1 LFIIIKTISLKG
13 HEYYM
18 QLNNG
23 GNAIKILT
31 ITAAIIIIVAVSTAS
46 SLRPNQDFAPVAAQN
61 VSFAKE
67 VSSGLTKVK
76 HSALDF
82 IESGEILT
90 VPEIVQKI
98 KPSVVGICTTFT
110 DEKRGTGTGIIIS
123 EDGLIATNCHVVE
136 ENSDEC
142 MQKASD
148 IIVVL
153 PDKTEHK
160 ARVLG
165 TDPQTDLAVID
176 IDVSGLPAAKFGDS
190 SKVLEGSDAIAVGN
204 PLGLELYG
212 TVTKGIISALERTIT
227 VGDSEMTL
235 FQTDAAINPGNSGG
249 PLCNLSGEVIG
260 INSSKIISIY
270 AEGIGFAIPSNAA
283 EPVIA
288 DLIEF
293 GYVRGRPAFGFSGEN
308 IDEYSG
314 IAYGVPAGIL
324 VRFIAPNSSAA
335 KSELKVGDIIVKADD
350 KTICDIHDL
359 SDIKK
364 ELRVGDDINLTV
376 YRPDGNCLKNVKITL
391 RERGESAEYR

>member
-1 LFIIIKTISLKG
+1 
-13 HEYYM
+13 
-18 QLNNG
+18 
-23 GNAIKILT
+23 
-31 ITAAIIIIVAVSTAS
+31 
-46 SLRPNQDFAPVAAQN
+46 VAAKRSLPVFTQI
-61 VSFAKE
+61 
-67 VSSGLTKVK
+67 K

-82 IESGEILT
+82 IESGETLT
-90 VPEIVQKI
+90 VPEIVQRI

-110 DEKRGTGTGIIIS
+110 DDKRGTGTGIIIS

-136 ENSDEC
+136 ENSDGF

-153 PDKTEHK
+153 PDKSEHK
-160 ARVLG
+160 ATVLG

-293 GYVRGRPAFGFSGEN
+293 GYVRGRPAIGFSGEN
-308 IDEYSG
+308 VGEYRSSE
-314 IAYGVPAGIL
+314 YGVPMGVL
-324 VRFIAPNSSAA
+324 VRFIAPNSSAE
-335 KSELKVGDIIVKADD
+335 KSDLRVGDIIIKADG
-350 KTICDIHDL
+350 KTICDIHEL

-364 ELRVGDDINLTV
+364 ELRVGDEISLTV
-376 YRPDGNCLKNVKITL
+376 YRPDGNCLMNISITL